1 MRPWP
6 KRENWSRHRR
16 DKGRRARGSSV
27 VAAAC
32 LAAGL
37 VLGLDVGATSALAP
51 SAASGSLPERL
62 PTVIVALPQMAW
74 REARSAEM
82 PELQAIVG
90 SGAVAL
96 MPVASPSDADPD
108 RTWVTLGAGRAAVSA
123 SLPGGGLPGK
133 VFQVEIAGLVAANE
147 RAHTSARP
155 GLLGTRLKR
164 LAVSTAVIAFGDWP
178 AGEAPPSA
186 AVLMD
191 EAGRVDRGW
200 VLEPLDMTPFGKRL
214 DRAAVRGVLTEA
226 VAPNTVVLLD
236 LTGVGPPGHVDELVG
251 DAAALARERGG
262 RLIALTPLAP
272 PSERPEQMALGFVV
286 MWDPGRPTAGLL
298 TSASTRWAGMVSAA
312 DFAPTVLSAYDAGAE
327 VSGPTRSGMSG
338 RVMRVVP
345 SQAAPAELDGL
356 DIMVGER
363 YRLERTAAILY
374 AIFMVALA
382 GAAFVLGRWFRERFS
397 VVAAPALAGAL
408 FPVGLLVA
416 PLAGAGQARE
426 LLVAAVVAVGG
437 ALLAARLDRPARSLA
452 AAMLVGAGVIAAD
465 VVLGSH
471 LMRQSALG
479 FSVASGSRFYGIGN
493 EYVGVM
499 GAMTAIGL
507 GALLQESPRRVWL
520 VVALGAAAAL
530 VVGAPWWG
538 ANWGGYV
545 ATVAGLMAIWAL
557 ANRRR
562 ARAAVAGA
570 ALVLVGAAIP
580 AALDLARPAAERSHI
595 GAAAAALLAGE
606 LRMVADTVWRKVQM
620 NWGLLRMAG
629 GWWAAAPVALAGA
642 WAVLRSDGPA
652 RKVLADE
659 RFLAAGLGGALVTAL
674 VAMVVNDSGAV
685 SLATGLGVALG
696 AVVFVGARGR

>member
-1 MRPWP
+1 M
-6 KRENWSRHRR
+6 
-16 DKGRRARGSSV
+16 ARGFSLI
-27 VAAAC
+27 AAAY

-37 VLGLDVGATSALAP
+37 ALGLDVRATSASAP
-51 SAASGSLPERL
+51 SAASGSLPERP
-62 PTVIVALPQMAW
+62 PTVIVALPQMSW
-74 REARSAEM
+74 REVRSGEM
-82 PELQAIVG
+82 PELQAILG

-96 MPVASPSDADPD
+96 MPVAFPSDGDPD

-123 SLPGGGLPGK
+123 SLPGGGLPGEA
-133 VFQVEIAGLVAANE
+133 FTVEIADLIAANE

-164 LAVSTAVIAFGDWP
+164 LAVSTAVVAFGDWP
-178 AGEAPPSA
+178 AGEVPPSA

-191 EAGRVDRGW
+191 GSGRVDRGW
-200 VLEPLDMTPFGKRL
+200 AIDPTEMTPFGKRV
-214 DRAAVRGVLTEA
+214 DRAAVRGVFTESI
-226 VAPNTVVLLD
+226 APHGVVLLD

-251 DAAALARERGG
+251 DVVALAREQGC
-262 RLIALTPLAP
+262 RLIALTALAP
-272 PSERPEQMALGFVV
+272 PFERPERMALGFIV
-286 MWDPGRPTAGLL
+286 MWDPSRPTAGLL
-298 TSASTRWAGMVSAA
+298 TSASTRWVGMVSAV
-312 DFAPTVLSAYDAGAE
+312 DFAPTVLSAYDPAAE
-327 VSGPTRSGMSG
+327 VGGPTRSGMSG
-338 RVMRVVP
+338 RVMRVVQ
-345 SQAAPAELDGL
+345 SEAAPADLDRL

-382 GAAFVLGRWFRERFS
+382 AAAFVLGTWFRERLS
-397 VVAAPALAGAL
+397 VVAVPALAGAL

-426 LLVAAVVAVGG
+426 MLVASGVAVGG
-437 ALLAARLDRPARSLA
+437 ALLAARLDRSARPLA
-452 AAMLVGAGVIAAD
+452 AAMLCGAGVIAAD

-507 GALLQESPRRVWL
+507 GALLQGSPRRVWL
-520 VVALGAAAAL
+520 AVAVGAAAAL

-545 ATVAGLMAIWAL
+545 ATVAGLMGVWVL

-562 ARAAVAGA
+562 ALPAVAGA

-595 GAAAAALLAGE
+595 GTAAAALLAGE

-652 RKVLADE
+652 RKALTDE